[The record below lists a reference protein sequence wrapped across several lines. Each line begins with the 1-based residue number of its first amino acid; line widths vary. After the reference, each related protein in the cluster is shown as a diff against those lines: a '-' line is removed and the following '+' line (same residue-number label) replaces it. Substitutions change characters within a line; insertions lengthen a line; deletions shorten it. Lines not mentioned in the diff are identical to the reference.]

1 MKQIYKIIF
10 AATIYI
16 VAYVANVVAQTT
28 FNKLIDYNRNESHIL
43 VSLTPVEN
51 GYITVCGTGNYE
63 LFGNM
68 RCSLV
73 TRFDTHGNVLYNAF
87 VGDSTTYLFE
97 GWENQKMIITDSGTF
112 KYVFNKENLGAYICE
127 FNDTLRVK
135 SYTDLYYATDSSFAD
150 ENFVEFSYI
159 DGYMYIY
166 GEKKGDTISNDFF
179 HGTLWKI
186 DSLNDLVWKRNLFNG
201 ENKLN
206 GGQVQKSYDGNLM
219 LLGRTFIDSKKYLY
233 ISKVDTSGNTLWH
246 REYGRQGWNNGTKW
260 FFTQSPDSCYIIS
273 GKYPVCYTDDYMEEE
288 SYAGCLRKI
297 DDNGNLVWEKVV
309 GTYYKTSYLAMSYSC
324 GYYDLHIDEDGYI
337 YVVSTDVG
345 IKNNYDRG
353 SLTKY
358 SPDGEIMFRR
368 YYYPLADNMEGSVIL
383 GSISPTPDGG
393 FVMGGYTDYSPEI
406 DEMFNGYYQQPW
418 IVKTD
423 HEGLDGHCYTELPEL
438 EFDIFIPDTVCN
450 LDTLDCVVNISG
462 PSAPYTLG
470 FSTGQ
475 VIDSIYYPNVF
486 MPASMGIDF
495 TTSSPWLYEY
505 NVYIHEATLKDT
517 IRENI
522 IAKHYN
528 IRTPRDPGEQQLA
541 ITLTDF
547 YGNTKAI
554 YKDLYVN
561 PCHEVE
567 VDENENIVLSVYPN
581 PATECINIAGENIA
595 EIQICNL
602 LGEVV
607 YYNSRVVP
615 RRDATIVISTENMPA
630 GSYFVRVR
638 MEDGKVVTKK
648 IVVM

>member
-1 MKQIYKIIF
+1 MRKILWAITLYMICIGCLYSQTMFNKIIGL
-10 AATIYI
+10 
-16 VAYVANVVAQTT
+16 NR
-28 FNKLIDYNRNESHIL
+28 DYAHVFL
-43 VSLTPVEN
+43 SLTPLDDKYVM
-51 GYITVCGTGNYE
+51 VCGTGNHDM
-63 LFGNM
+63 FGNM
-68 RCSLV
+68 RCALV
-73 TRFDTHGNVLYNAF
+73 THLDNQGNSLYNAF
-87 VGDSTTYLFE
+87 VGDTATYT
-97 GWENQKMIITDSGTF
+97 WESYFGQEIIRTGSASF

-127 FNDTLRVK
+127 FNDTLGIK
-135 SYTDLYYATDSSFAD
+135 KTSMLYYAQDSSFTD
-150 ENFVEFSYI
+150 ENFVRFSYI
-159 DGYMYIY
+159 DGYIYIY
-166 GEKKGDTISNDFF
+166 GEKRGDTINNDFF

-186 DSLNDLVWKRNLFNG
+186 DSLNNLVWKRNLFNG
-201 ENKLN
+201 VNKLN
-206 GGQVQKSYDGNLM
+206 CGQVQKSYDGNLI
-219 LLGRTFIDSKKYLY
+219 LIGRTLSNTGKYWH
-233 ISKVDTSGNTLWH
+233 ICKVDTSGNTLWC
-246 REYGRQGWNNGTKW
+246 RDYGRQGWNNGIDI
-260 FFTQSPDSCYIIS
+260 FIVPSPDSCYVINS
-273 GKYPVCYTDDYMEEE
+273 VYPVCYIDNYMEEA

-358 SPDGEIMFRR
+358 SQDGEIMFRR
-368 YYYPLADNMEGSVIL
+368 YYYPLADNMEGDVTL
-383 GSISPTPDGG
+383 GSISPTTDGG
-393 FVMGGYTDYSPEI
+393 FVMGGYTGYSPEI

-528 IRTPRDPGEQQLA
+528 IATPTYPGEQQLA

-547 YGNTKAI
+547 YGNTKTI

-567 VDENENIVLSVYPN
+567 VDENENVVLSVYPN
-581 PATECINIAGENIA
+581 PARENIVVEGENIA
-595 EIQICNL
+595 GIEICNL
-602 LGEVV
+602 LGGVV
-607 YYNSRVVP
+607 YETQQCNGNN
-615 RRDATIVISTENMPA
+615 IISTENMPA

-648 IVVM
+648 IVVVE